1 MPDYTVI
8 CTVCGDSFSA
18 ATKNEKYCSPS
29 CRAAGAKRVREEWE
43 QNSDYKAK
51 QRQRMREKRKQEQ
64 AAMQQHRQAQRRKAN
79 ETSQIEMELRKKQRL
94 EDIKKKAA
102 QGDLNALQDLAFE
115 KGDILEYWR
124 LYKEQILESEREF
137 NYVGRHLVSGIDVH
151 EENFEYLVV
160 EQIENERRRK
170 KENSNAKRNSEMV

>member
-1 MPDYTVI
+1 MPGYTVV
-8 CTVCGDSFSA
+8 CTVCGNSFPA
-18 ATKNEKYCSPS
+18 VTKNKKYCSPS

-43 QNSDYKAK
+43 QNSDYKVK

-64 AAMQQHRQAQRRKAN
+64 ATTQQQRQMHRIKTNEVLQR
-79 ETSQIEMELRKKQRL
+79 ELECRKKQHL
-94 EDIKKKAA
+94 EETKKKVA

-137 NYVGRHLVSGIDVH
+137 NYVGRHLIGGIEVH

-160 EQIENERRRK
+160 EQIEDKKDCNE
-170 KENSNAKRNSEMV
+170 

>member
-1 MPDYTVI
+1 MPDYTVV
-8 CTVCGDSFSA
+8 CTVCGTSFSA
-18 ATKNEKYCSPS
+18 TTRNEKYCSPS

-43 QNSDYKAK
+43 QNSDYKVK
-51 QRQRMREKRKQEQ
+51 QRQRMREQRKQEQ
-64 AAMQQHRQAQRRKAN
+64 AAMQQHRQTQRRKTN
-79 ETSQIEMELRKKQRL
+79 EASQREMELRKKQRL
-94 EDIKKKAA
+94 EETRKKAA
-102 QGDLNALQDLAFE
+102 QGNLSALQDLAFE
-115 KGDILEYWR
+115 KGDTLEYWR

>member
-1 MPDYTVI
+1 MQNYTVI
-8 CTVCGDSFSA
+8 CTVCGSSFSA
-18 ATKNEKYCSPS
+18 ATKNEKYCSSS

-64 AAMQQHRQAQRRKAN
+64 AAMQQQRQMQRRKIN
-79 ETSQIEMELRKKQRL
+79 EASQREAEHRKKQRL
-94 EDIKKKAA
+94 EEIKKKAT
-102 QGDLNALQDLAFE
+102 QGDLNALQDLALE
-115 KGDILEYWR
+115 RGDTLEYWR

-160 EQIENERRRK
+160 EQLENKKRK
-170 KENSNAKRNSEMV
+170 